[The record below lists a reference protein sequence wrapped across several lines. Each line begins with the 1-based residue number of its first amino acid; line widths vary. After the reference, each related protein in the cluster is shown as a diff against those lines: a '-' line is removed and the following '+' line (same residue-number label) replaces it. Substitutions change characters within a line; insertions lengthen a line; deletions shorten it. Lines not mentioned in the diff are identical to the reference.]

1 MKRLTLSAL
10 RIAWFCCCFTFAAAT
25 FSRADVATT
34 YTLNL
39 NPGTSAGNPVTNI
52 MILEA
57 SADGSQLLIDY
68 GGSASGYT
76 ISGRGISTLTH
87 MSAFTPAFSLIVGIT
102 QQIDKLSLVFFTN
115 NAFATQAAGTNFNPN
130 FFSITH
136 NALID
141 RMKAAEAGSASDL
154 AWFRDSFWPLD
165 GTRTAFAT
173 GGPNTAIE
181 FTVGQIISPV
191 PEQSGTLALL
201 GVSSTVLLC
210 VMRSG
215 RATGGRA

>member
-1 MKRLTLSAL
+1 MKKHSSSIL
-10 RIAWFCCCFTFAAAT
+10 RIAWFCCSLVIAASLT
-25 FSRADVATT
+25 RADVATS

-52 MILEA
+52 MIFEA
-57 SADGSQLLIDY
+57 NADGSQLLIDY

-76 ISGRGISTLTH
+76 ISGQGLSTLTH
-87 MSAFTPAFSLIVGIT
+87 MSAFTPAFSLLVGIT

-130 FFSITH
+130 FYSITH

-141 RMKAAEAGSASDL
+141 HIKAAESGSASDL

-173 GGPNTAIE
+173 GGPHSAIE

-191 PEQSGTLALL
+191 PEQSGTLLLL
-201 GVSSTVLLC
+201 GASSAVLLFT
-210 VMRSG
+210 G
-215 RATGGRA
+215 RRWRTTRGAA

>member
-1 MKRLTLSAL
+1 MNMKRVTLSAKL
-10 RIAWFCCCFTFAAAT
+10 FASLSCSIALVAISVC
-25 FSRADVATT
+25 RADIATS

-52 MILEA
+52 MIFEA

-76 ISGRGISTLTH
+76 ISGRGESTLTH
-87 MSAFTPAFSLIVGIT
+87 LSAFTPAFSLIVGIT

-115 NAFATQAAGTNFNPN
+115 NAFAAQAAGTNFNPN
-130 FFSITH
+130 FYSITH

-141 RMKAAEAGSASDL
+141 RIKAAESGSASDL

-173 GGPNTAIE
+173 GGPKTAIE

-191 PEQSGTLALL
+191 PEQTSTFWLLL
-201 GVSSTVLLC
+201 GVCLAGAVVRRRVFVKS
-210 VMRSG
+210 
-215 RATGGRA
+215 